1 MKYFSIPSGLAS
13 YTGWGASHQLIDE
26 INEIKPDSILIVADP
41 IVVQLGIID
50 ELLQKIRDTK
60 FAFDLYTDI
69 TPEPTLETGEKLV
82 AFARKGRYN
91 MVVGIGGGSCLDLT
105 KLASVF
111 TNNEG
116 DLIDY
121 LNLTAVRKI
130 KNKGVFTILIPT
142 TSGTGSEVTDISVLA
157 LAHTKDVINHEYL
170 KANLA
175 IVDPQ
180 LTVSVPPQVT
190 AATGADAFTHAIEAY
205 LSVNA
210 NPVSDGLALQAIR
223 LIGGSLPQ
231 AVKNGNDKE
240 ARIAMSYGS
249 YIAGLAFHNAGVGAV
264 HALAYPLG
272 GQFHMAHGDSN
283 AVMLPYVLGFI
294 SRSCQSRLKDI
305 LSALDES
312 SYDMPDELAARRC
325 ISNLALLMKEI
336 GIPDTLKNFNIPES
350 AIQSLT
356 RDAVLQKRL
365 LSRCPVELDEKSI
378 YTIYEAA
385 FKGEITYESS

>member
-1 MKYFSIPSGLAS
+1 GKYSM
-13 YTGWGASHQLIDE
+13 
-26 INEIKPDSILIVADP
+26 IV
-41 IVVQLGIID
+41 G
-50 ELLQKIRDTK
+50 
-60 FAFDLYTDI
+60 
-69 TPEPTLETGEKLV
+69 
-82 AFARKGRYN
+82 
-91 MVVGIGGGSCLDLT
+91 MGGGSCLDLT

-116 DLIDY
+116 DIADY
-121 LNLTAVRKI
+121 LNLTSVRKI

-142 TSGTGSEVTDISVLA
+142 TSGTGSEVTDITVLA
-157 LAHTKDVINHEYL
+157 LDQTKDVISHEYL

-175 IVDPQ
+175 IIDPK
-180 LTVSVPPQVT
+180 LTITVPPQVT

-205 LSVNA
+205 LSINA

-223 LIGGSLPQ
+223 LIGGSLSR
-231 AVKNGNDKE
+231 AVKNGTDKD

-305 LSALDES
+305 LSVLEES

-325 ISNLALLMKEI
+325 ISKLAVLMKEI
-336 GIPDTLKNFNIPES
+336 GIPDTLKSFNIPES
-350 AIQSLT
+350 AIQSLAH
-356 RDAVLQKRL
+356 DAVQQKRL
-365 LSRCPVELDEKSI
+365 LSRCPVELDEDSI
-378 YTIYEAA
+378 YTIYDAA
-385 FKGEITYESS
+385 FKGKITYGSN